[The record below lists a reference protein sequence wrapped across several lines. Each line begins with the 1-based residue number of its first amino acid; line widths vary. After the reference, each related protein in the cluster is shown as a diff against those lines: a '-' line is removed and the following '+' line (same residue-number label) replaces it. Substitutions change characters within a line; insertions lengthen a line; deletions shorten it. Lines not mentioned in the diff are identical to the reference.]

1 MWGYI
6 GAAIATVI
14 VVVLIVAALKPGH
27 FQIQRSAMIGAP
39 PAVIYGYIA
48 DFRKWTQWSPWER
61 IDPNLRRTYSGADH
75 GVGAVYAWDSNNSK
89 AGAGRMEITKA
100 AENTL
105 INLDLDAKIQH
116 RAHNTDSRLS
126 TAERFQASV
135 AEYGG
140 GGDKVFHW
148 SGGDLRLRRSKIQPV
163 VRHSFVL
170 GTKGS
175 RRDVCRG
182 GLRGGSTVCFQ

>member
-105 INLDLDAKIQH
+105 INLDLDFIKPFRASNKVAFAFSPEADGTLVLWTMTGPLPFMAKLMHTLMNMDKMVGKDFEAGLATLKSISETAA
-116 RAHNTDSRLS
+116 RA
-126 TAERFQASV
+126 
-135 AEYGG
+135 
-140 GGDKVFHW
+140 
-148 SGGDLRLRRSKIQPV
+148 
-163 VRHSFVL
+163 
-170 GTKGS
+170 
-175 RRDVCRG
+175 
-182 GLRGGSTVCFQ
+182 